1 MVGGMLSRPAER
13 FPNLFGDNVFL
24 KKYPYFLPCSIPA
37 IFSLVAWLVAFLFL
51 EETQPSTTFS
61 IGRLFNITTGRKKP
75 TPPNDTGSTYAS
87 GATVSSQHENHCP
100 QPLPLRSL
108 LIPRVLIATGNCASL
123 ALVDMAFRAIQPVF
137 LSTPI
142 HLGGLGLPPPS
153 IGTLL
158 CVQGILN
165 GVFQV
170 FFFARIHDRWGSKK
184 TFIAGIASAIPAFVM
199 FPVANAFA
207 RTQGYSVVVWI
218 AMGLQVIAS
227 ISTIL
232 SFCQCVLFT
241 IYQLYFN
248 KLTFCQFSFH
258 LYFRIRCIP

>member
-13 FPNLFGDNVFL
+13 FPDLFGDNIFL

-37 IFSLVAWLVAFLFL
+37 IFSLVSWLVAFLYL
-51 EETQPSTTFS
+51 EETRPSKFS

-75 TPPNDTGSTYAS
+75 SPQNDIGSTYAS
-87 GATVSSQHENHCP
+87 AATASSQNENHDSP

-123 ALVDMAFRAIQPVF
+123 ALVDMAFRAIQPLF

-142 HLGGLGLPPPS
+142 HLGGLGLSPPL

-165 GVFQV
+165 GIFQV
-170 FFFARIHDRWGSKK
+170 FFFARILDRWGSKK
-184 TFIAGIASAIPAFVM
+184 AFIAGIASAIPAFVM

-207 RTQGYSVVVWI
+207 RTQGYGVVVWI

-232 SFCQCVLFT
+232 SFCQCVLLT
-241 IYQLYFN
+241 IY
-248 KLTFCQFSFH
+248 KLFF
-258 LYFRIRCIP
+258 

>member
-1 MVGGMLSRPAER
+1 MLSRPAER
-13 FPNLFGDNVFL
+13 FPDLFGDNIFL

-37 IFSLVAWLVAFLFL
+37 IFSLISWLVAFLFL
-51 EETQPSTTFS
+51 EETRPSTIS
-61 IGRLFNITTGRKKP
+61 IGRLFNITTDRKKP
-75 TPPNDTGSTYAS
+75 TPPNDIGSTHAS
-87 GATVSSQHENHCP
+87 AATASSQHDNHEDHCRQP
-100 QPLPLRSL
+100 LPLPLRSL

-137 LSTPI
+137 LSAPI
-142 HLGGLGLPPPS
+142 PLGGLGLPPPS

-184 TFIAGIASAIPAFVM
+184 SFIAGIASAIPAFVM
-199 FPVANAFA
+199 FPVANSFA

-218 AMGLQVIAS
+218 AIGLQVIAS
-227 ISTIL
+227 ISTSL
-232 SFCQCVLFT
+232 SFCQCVPST
-241 IYQLYFN
+241 NY
-248 KLTFCQFSFH
+248 K
-258 LYFRIRCIP
+258 

>member
-13 FPNLFGDNVFL
+13 FPDLFGHNVFL

-37 IFSLVAWLVAFLFL
+37 IFSLVSWLVAFLFL
-51 EETQPSTTFS
+51 EETRPSTIS
-61 IGRLFNITTGRKKP
+61 IGRLFNITTGKKKP
-75 TPPNDTGSTYAS
+75 TPPNDIGSTYAS
-87 GATVSSQHENHCP
+87 AETASSQDEDHEDHCP

-142 HLGGLGLPPPS
+142 RLGGLGLPPPS

-184 TFIAGIASAIPAFVM
+184 TFIAGIATAIPAFVM

-218 AMGLQVIAS
+218 GMGLQVIAS

-232 SFCQCVLFT
+232 SFCQCVFFT
-241 IYQLYFN
+241 IY
-248 KLTFCQFSFH
+248 KLFC
-258 LYFRIRCIP
+258 